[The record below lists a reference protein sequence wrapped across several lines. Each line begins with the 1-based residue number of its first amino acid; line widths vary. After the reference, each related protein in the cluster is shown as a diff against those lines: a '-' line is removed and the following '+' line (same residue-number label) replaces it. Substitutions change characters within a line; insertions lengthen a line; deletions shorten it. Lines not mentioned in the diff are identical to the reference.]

1 MKPAKQIKKSFKRL
15 RQPFKGLKGL
25 VVPLDRAHVDTDSI
39 IPKQYLKSIRRMGFG
54 RHLFDTWRHLDE
66 GKPGEDHS
74 KRRRNP
80 DFVLNHP
87 RYEGAEILLTREN
100 FGCGSSRE
108 HAVWALL
115 EHGIRVLLA
124 PSIADIFH
132 SNAVKNAFLPIVL
145 DANTIDRLFREV
157 EAMHGYHLTI
167 DLEVQTITTPKG
179 EVIQFE
185 LEEAVRYPLLHGL
198 TDIDMTRRYVD
209 DIRAYEERRRKQVPW
224 LFDNPND

>member
-39 IPKQYLKSIRRMGFG
+39 IPKQYLKSIRRTGFG
-54 RHLFDTWRHLDE
+54 RHLFDAWRHLDE

-185 LEEAVRYPLLHGL
+185 LEEAFKYQLFHGL
-198 TDIDMTRRYVD
+198 DHIDMTLAHAD
-209 DIRAYEERRRKQVPW
+209 EIRAFEQ
-224 LFDNPND
+224 